1 MAPESALQSILGTW
15 KLISYVR
22 EVFGSEER
30 FNQFGENPAGYLGY
44 SPDGRMY
51 AIFVRQDRITPAMW
65 CRPTRK
71 A

>member
-1 MAPESALQSILGTW
+1 MTPDSALPSILGTW

-22 EVFGSEER
+22 EVFSSEER

-44 SPDGRMY
+44 SADGRMY
-51 AIFVRQDRITPAMW
+51 LFLRARIALPRAMW